1 MAKDKKMI
9 RLQTLFDILN
19 KNMVEPNVCA
29 QQEIQQKSLD
39 AEPVIHARWRVIE
52 TKVPV
57 IVCSNCWSE
66 YDVKHKVFFNFC
78 PCCGARM
85 DLRVRENK

>member
-1 MAKDKKMI
+1 MARDEKMI

-29 QQEIQQKSLD
+29 QVEIQEKALE
-39 AEPVIHARWRVIE
+39 AAPVISARWRVVE
-52 TKVPV
+52 TKIPV
-57 IVCSNCWSE
+57 IMCSNCWSE
-66 YDVKHKVFFNFC
+66 YDVKHRLLFNFC

-85 DLRVRENK
+85 NLKARSYK

>member
-1 MAKDKKMI
+1 MARGEKMI

-19 KNMVEPNVCA
+19 KNMVEPNVNA
-29 QQEIQQKSLD
+29 QVEIQEKSLD
-39 AEPVIHARWRVIE
+39 AAPVIHARWRVVE

-57 IVCSNCWSE
+57 IMCSNCWSE
-66 YDVKHKVFFNFC
+66 YDVKYRLLFNFC